1 MGWPV
6 SRLPGAAYV
15 SLAEGDPVPPEDR
28 FRSPPVQGTCEVGQL
43 EQTYRNERSWLL
55 ALAGSRGSRQDAEDI
70 VQHAFVRLAE
80 RGAGNVHAPRAYLGQ
95 AVKNL
100 VRDRYRSAVRRGE
113 NDHHSLDEVE
123 LAGSDQAACLEARD
137 RLRRI
142 ERALEKLKPLTRQVF
157 LASRVDGYSYA
168 EIAAGTGLSVKGVEK
183 QMSRALKLLA
193 RDLRGHD

>member
-1 MGWPV
+1 M
-6 SRLPGAAYV
+6 
-15 SLAEGDPVPPEDR
+15 
-28 FRSPPVQGTCEVGQL
+28 
-43 EQTYRNERSWLL
+43 
-55 ALAGSRGSRQDAEDI
+55 
-70 VQHAFVRLAE
+70 QHAFVRLAE
-80 RGAGNVHAPRAYLGQ
+80 RGAGTIHAPRAYLGQ

-100 VRDRYRSAVRRGE
+100 VRDRYRSAARRGE

-123 LAGSDQAACLEARD
+123 LAGSDQSACLEARD

-142 ERALEKLKPLTRQVF
+142 ERALEKLKPLTRQIF

-168 EIAAGTGLSVKGVEK
+168 EIAAETGLSVKSVEK